1 MSIQRRGR
9 VQRKSMRDTYADN
22 NKWNR
27 FYALMGGVEVDP
39 RSQKVI
45 PAKREAVKTSD
56 PFELEGAVSQEV
68 AEVLRMHPAV
78 IFALRQNSGAT
89 ADHVSFWKWVKWRG
103 DDPATLPDYWGLA
116 RFGLFALEAKRRNWH
131 YTGTDRE
138 RKQKSFID
146 MVNAQGGRA
155 GFVTSGAQA
164 LEILNQPS
172 I

>member
-9 VQRKSMRDTYADN
+9 VQRKSMRDTYAETNAWD
-22 NKWNR
+22 R
-27 FYALMGGVEVDP
+27 FYAVSAGLTP
-39 RSQKVI
+39 RAQKVI
-45 PAKREAVKTSD
+45 APKREIVNRSAPD
-56 PFELEGAVSQEV
+56 DLEAAVSDEV
-68 AEVLRMHPAV
+68 EEVLIAHPAV
-78 IFALRQNSGAT
+78 IFAVRQNSGAT
-89 ADHVSFWKWVKWRG
+89 ADYVSFWKWVKWRG

-146 MVNAQGGRA
+146 MVNAHGGRA
-155 GFVTSGAQA
+155 GFVTSGAAA
-164 LEILNQPS
+164 LEILNQPH